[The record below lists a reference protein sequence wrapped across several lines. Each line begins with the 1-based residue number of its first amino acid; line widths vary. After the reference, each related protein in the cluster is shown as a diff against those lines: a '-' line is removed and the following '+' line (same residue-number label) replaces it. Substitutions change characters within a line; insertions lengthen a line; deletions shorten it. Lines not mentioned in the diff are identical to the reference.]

1 MSGCTPWTE
10 SKKTSIMSSVA
21 CESPA
26 MGKYKKLIERILSG
40 RADADISFDELC
52 QLLHRLG
59 FEERS
64 RGSHH
69 IFRKVNV
76 EEKINLQRD
85 DGKAKPYQVRQ
96 IRSLLLKYKLLSL
109 ED

>member
-1 MSGCTPWTE
+1 
-10 SKKTSIMSSVA
+10 
-21 CESPA
+21 

-59 FEERS
+59 FEERI

-96 IRSLLLKYKLLSL
+96 IRSLLLKYKLISL

>member
-1 MSGCTPWTE
+1 
-10 SKKTSIMSSVA
+10 
-21 CESPA
+21 
-26 MGKYKKLIERILSG
+26 MGKYEKLIERILSG

-52 QLLHRLG
+52 QLLHQLG
-59 FEERS
+59 FYERI

-69 IFRKVNV
+69 IFRKADV
-76 EEKINLQRD
+76 EERINLQRD

-96 IRSLLLKYKLLSL
+96 IRSMLLKYKLINQ